1 MSTAVATHAE
11 LGPGRATLGTA
22 GSSEWIKIRTL
33 RSTWWTLLATV
44 LFVAGLGTL
53 FSAVHAHQFNNGN
66 IDFELIRDPTQ
77 VSLRGIFLG
86 QLAIG
91 VLGVLAISGEYTT
104 GMIRASLTAL
114 PRRWPV
120 LAAKAAVLGGLI
132 FVVAEA
138 ATFAAFLL
146 GQAALA
152 STHVQASLST
162 PGALRACFGAGVYLT
177 IIGLMGVGLGFILRT
192 TAGGIATL
200 VGVVLI
206 LPLLAQ
212 ALPSPY
218 AGDVTKYLPL
228 SAGTQIIST
237 NLDSGSL
244 SPWAGIGVAAL
255 YAVAALVG
263 GLYVLRRRDA

>member
-1 MSTAVATHAE
+1 MPRAD
-11 LGPGRATLGTA
+11 LGIGRATLA
-22 GSSEWIKIRTL
+22 SAVSSEWIKIRSL

-53 FSAVHAHQFNNGN
+53 FSAVHAHQYNHGN

-91 VLGVLAISGEYTT
+91 VLGVLVISGEYTT

-120 LAAKAAVLGGLI
+120 LAAKGAVLGVLV

-177 IIGLMGVGLGFILRT
+177 IIGLLGVGLGFVLRT

-218 AGDVTKYLPL
+218 AADVTKYLPL

-237 NLDSGSL
+237 HLDPSGL
-244 SPWAGIGVAAL
+244 SPWAGIGVAAA
-255 YAVAALVG
+255 YAAVALAA

>member
-1 MSTAVATHAE
+1 MTTAVSSRAD
-11 LGPGRATLGTA
+11 LGQGRATLGTA
-22 GSSEWIKIRTL
+22 TWSEWIKIRSL

-44 LFVAGLGTL
+44 LIVAGLGTL
-53 FSAVHAHQFNNGN
+53 FSAVHAHQYNNGN
-66 IDFELIRDPTQ
+66 LDFDVLRDPTQ
-77 VSLRGIFLG
+77 VSLRGIYLG

-91 VLGVLAISGEYTT
+91 VLGVLVVTGEYTT

-120 LAAKAAVLGGLI
+120 LVAKAVVLAVLT

-138 ATFAAFLL
+138 ASFAAFLF
-146 GQAALA
+146 GQAALS
-152 STHVQASLST
+152 STHLQASLST

-177 IIGLMGVGLGFILRT
+177 IIGLLGVGLGWVLRT

-218 AGDVTKYLPL
+218 STDVTKYLPL
-228 SAGTQIIST
+228 SAGSQIIASHP
-237 NLDSGSL
+237 DPSAL
-244 SPWAGIGVAAL
+244 SPWVGV
-255 YAVAALVG
+255 AVAAGYAAAALVA